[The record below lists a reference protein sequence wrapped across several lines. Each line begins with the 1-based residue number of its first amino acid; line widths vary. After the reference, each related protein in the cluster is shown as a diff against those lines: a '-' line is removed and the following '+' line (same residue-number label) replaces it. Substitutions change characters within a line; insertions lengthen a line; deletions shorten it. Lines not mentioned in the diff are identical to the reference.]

1 MALQQ
6 ATRLASSLH
15 LSLGRPAPSSPTTA
29 TSPGAVI
36 SETLRARREVFE
48 KLNYM
53 HPMRYASV
61 PLPGRWLHSDA
72 GQLKLRSRLR
82 ELCDE

>member
-1 MALQQ
+1 MPLQQ

-29 TSPGAVI
+29 ASPEAVI
-36 SETLRARREVFE
+36 SETLRAISEVFE

-53 HPMRYASV
+53 YLMRYASV
-61 PLPGRWLHSDA
+61 PLPGRRLHSDA
-72 GQLKLRSRLR
+72 GQSKPRPCLQ